1 MKVNNTCPRPDKLVV
16 VDEGV
21 LPEATAAEIRD
32 HIAGCAVCRQLQ
44 QDLRDSPL
52 AEPTL
57 EELTRV
63 RKRVLD
69 GGRPSSGIVRYVA
82 VAAAALLTVGGLYF
96 AGHSEPPV
104 PAVVAVSQPAP
115 VYRLKL
121 APAPLRLPF
130 AAALLL
136 RGKEESGNQKY
147 LAELG
152 DAMKPYREAR
162 YKEASEALAGLGERY
177 PKAVEPLFYRG
188 VSRLLLDDA
197 AGAVGLLEQARKIG
211 GEALNDDIL
220 WYLALARERTGHWSE
235 SLALLKALC
244 SNEGTY
250 RAEAC
255 NGLDQK

>member
-1 MKVNNTCPRPDKLVV
+1 MNTTCPRPDMLIV
-16 VDEGV
+16 VDEDV
-21 LPEATAAEIRD
+21 LSDARAAEIRD
-32 HIAGCAVCRQLQ
+32 HITGCAVCKQLQ

-63 RKRVLD
+63 RKRVLV
-69 GGRPSSGIVRYVA
+69 GAQPASRIFRYVA
-82 VAAAALLTVGGLYF
+82 VSAAALLAVGGVYLVR
-96 AGHSEPPV
+96 HSEPQE

-115 VYRLKL
+115 AYRLKL

-130 AAALLL
+130 AAVLLL

-152 DAMKPYREAR
+152 DALKPYREAH

-197 AGAVGLLEQARKIG
+197 AGALGLLEQARKIG

-220 WYLALARERTGHWSE
+220 WYLAVARERTGNWSE
-235 SLALLKALC
+235 SSALLKALC
-244 SNEGTY
+244 SNEGAN
-250 RAEAC
+250 RADAC
-255 NGLDQK
+255 SGLNPK

>member
-1 MKVNNTCPRPDKLVV
+1 MKVNNTCPRPDMLTV

-21 LPEATAAEIRD
+21 LPDATAAEIRD
-32 HIAGCAVCRQLQ
+32 HVAGCFVCRRLQ
-44 QDLRDSPL
+44 QDLRESPL
-52 AEPTL
+52 VEPTL

-63 RKRVLD
+63 RKRVL
-69 GGRPSSGIVRYVA
+69 GRGRPSSGIVRYVA

-96 AGHSEPPV
+96 ARHSEPPA
-104 PAVVAVSQPAP
+104 PAVVAVSQPAL

-121 APAPLRLPF
+121 SPAPLRLPF

-136 RGKEESGNQKY
+136 RGKEENGNQKY

-152 DAMKPYREAR
+152 DALKPYHEAR
-162 YKEASEALAGLGERY
+162 YKEASEALAGLCERY

-197 AGAVGLLEQARKIG
+197 SGALVLLEQARKIG

-220 WYLALARERTGHWSE
+220 WYLAVAQERTGHWSD
-235 SLALLKALC
+235 SSALLKALC
-244 SNEGTY
+244 SKEGVY